1 MRSLSACKGELAHRL
16 TIYLIR
22 HGETDWTAAHR
33 HNSRT
38 DIPLGARG
46 RQQAEALKKELCG
59 IHFDRIYCS
68 PSRRAEQTAAIA
80 LAQGAITLCDDLL
93 EWDYGTLEGKSVAEI
108 RQTIPAWTPWTHGF
122 PGGET
127 LAQLR
132 QRVRKFAA
140 QITKAPAVVGIV
152 SHGHT
157 LRVFTA
163 VWLGL
168 SIDLASRLQ
177 MAPASISILDWEYS
191 LPAIRQWN
199 LQPALSL

>member
-1 MRSLSACKGELAHRL
+1 VTLSPFIRGELAHQL
-16 TIYLIR
+16 TVYLIR

-38 DIPLGARG
+38 DIPLSPRG
-46 RQQAEALKKELCG
+46 RKQAEALGKELRG
-59 IHFDRIYCS
+59 VRFDRIYCS
-68 PSRRAEQTAAIA
+68 PSLRAAQTAEIA
-80 LAQGAITLCDDLL
+80 LAESAITLCGDLV
-93 EWDYGTLEGKSVAEI
+93 EWDYGVLEGKSVSEI
-108 RQTIPAWTPWTHGF
+108 REIIPEWTPWTHEF

-132 QRVRKFAA
+132 LRVRKFADKV
-140 QITKAPAVVGIV
+140 IEAPGLVGIV

-157 LRVFTA
+157 LRVFSA

-168 SIDLASRLQ
+168 TVDVASRLQ

-191 LPAIRQWN
+191 LPTIRQWN
-199 LQPALSL
+199 FQPVSCL